1 MKAVKIKVLNMKIL
15 ILGGSGSVGKH
26 LVQQALEL
34 GHEVSVLLRSTGN
47 LTIQHMRLRVLEGN
61 VLVPE
66 TVAAA
71 VEGQDAVVYSIG
83 SDRMGEVTLFSEST
97 RILLIAMKKYGV
109 RRLVAITGIGAGDSK
124 GHGGWFYEWFI
135 YPLFTKKIYIDK
147 DRQEQLIRA
156 SDLEWVIVRPAAFT
170 NGPLGGRLRA
180 MTELD
185 GVTIASISRADT
197 AAFVLDQLS
206 NDQWLRKTPLVG
218 Y

>member
-34 GHEVSVLLRSTGN
+34 GHEVTVLLRSTGN

>member
-34 GHEVSVLLRSTGN
+34 GHEVTVLLRSTGN

-97 RILLIAMKKYGV
+97 RILLIAMKKHGV

>member
-1 MKAVKIKVLNMKIL
+1 
-15 ILGGSGSVGKH
+15 
-26 LVQQALEL
+26 
-34 GHEVSVLLRSTGN
+34 
-47 LTIQHMRLRVLEGN
+47 
-61 VLVPE
+61 
-66 TVAAA
+66 
-71 VEGQDAVVYSIG
+71 
-83 SDRMGEVTLFSEST
+83 MGEEVTLFSEST
-97 RILLIAMKKYGV
+97 RILLFGMKKYGV

-135 YPLFTKKIYIDK
+135 YPLFTKKLYIDK
-147 DRQEQLIRA
+147 DRQEQLIRE

-197 AAFVLDQLS
+197 AAFVLDQWS
-206 NDQWLRKTPLVG
+206 NDQWLRKTPLAG